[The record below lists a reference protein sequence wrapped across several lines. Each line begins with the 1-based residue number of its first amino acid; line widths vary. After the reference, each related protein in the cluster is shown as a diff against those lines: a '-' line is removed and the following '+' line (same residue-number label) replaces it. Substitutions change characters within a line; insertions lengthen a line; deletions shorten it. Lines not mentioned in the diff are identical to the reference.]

1 MVAARS
7 FAKLLAS
14 NAPLS
19 ISGAK
24 YILNGAAM
32 GRGAL
37 DSELAGALIAAA
49 GNSNDYQEGRKA
61 FAEKREPRFQGN

>member
-1 MVAARS
+1 
-7 FAKLLAS
+7 
-14 NAPLS
+14 
-19 ISGAK
+19 
-24 YILNGAAM
+24 M